1 MRNKVYLA
9 MKAVKKPFDLQL
21 FADGDEAGG
30 GGANGGG
37 AGEGDVTDGDGN
49 KNDPPS
55 FDDFLKGDGNQA
67 EFDRRIQKAIDTA
80 VTKAQQKWQALT
92 DDKLSEAEKLAKMT
106 KEEKA
111 EYKAR
116 KLEKEI
122 ADLKRANALSDMS
135 KTARKMLSEEEIT
148 IPDELLSHLVSDD
161 AADTKTAVESFT
173 KLFKESVQGAVK
185 DALKGNPP
193 KAGTGGKGTV
203 TKEQI
208 LAIKD
213 RAERQRMITE
223 HINLFQ

>member
-37 AGEGDVTDGDGN
+37 AGEGDVTDGDGD

-111 EYKAR
+111 EYQRNKERQEFEAEKAAF
-116 KLEKEI
+116 EKE
-122 ADLKRANALSDMS
+122 K
-135 KTARKMLSEEEIT
+135 
-148 IPDELLSHLVSDD
+148 LLV
-161 AADTKTAVESFT
+161 
-173 KLFKESVQGAVK
+173 AVK
-185 DALKGNPP
+185 DDLQKQGLPIAFADSLVNIGDAKKIKAAMTGIKESWDTEIQEAIKAKARQTPP
-193 KAGTGGKGTV
+193 LEGGAAHGM
-203 TKEQI
+203 EQI
-208 LAIKD
+208 TNVSKLAREARIIK
-213 RAERQRMITE
+213 
-223 HINLFQ
+223 

>member
-9 MKAVKKPFDLQL
+9 MKAVKEPFDLQL

-111 EYKAR
+111 EYQRNKERQEFEAEKAAF
-116 KLEKEI
+116 EKEKLTVEIKSDLQKQGLPI
-122 ADLKRANALSDMS
+122 AFAESLAV
-135 KTARKMLSEEEIT
+135 IG
-148 IPDELLSHLVSDD
+148 D
-161 AADTKTAVESFT
+161 ADKI
-173 KLFKESVQGAVK
+173 K
-185 DALKGNPP
+185 DALGSI
-193 KAGTGGKGTV
+193 
-203 TKEQI
+203 KEAWDAEI
-208 LAIKD
+208 AEAIKSK
-213 RAERQRMITE
+213 ARQTTPKQGGYGPGPGSTPDVGSMAKAARI
-223 HINLFQ
+223 IK

>member
-111 EYKAR
+111 EYQRNKERQEFEAEKAAF
-116 KLEKEI
+116 EKE
-122 ADLKRANALSDMS
+122 K
-135 KTARKMLSEEEIT
+135 
-148 IPDELLSHLVSDD
+148 LLV
-161 AADTKTAVESFT
+161 
-173 KLFKESVQGAVK
+173 AVK
-185 DALKGNPP
+185 DDLQKQGLPIAFADSLVNIGDAKKIKAAMTGIKESWDTEIQEAIKAKARQTPP
-193 KAGTGGKGTV
+193 LEGGAAHGM
-203 TKEQI
+203 EQI
-208 LAIKD
+208 TNVSKLAREARIIK
-213 RAERQRMITE
+213 
-223 HINLFQ
+223 